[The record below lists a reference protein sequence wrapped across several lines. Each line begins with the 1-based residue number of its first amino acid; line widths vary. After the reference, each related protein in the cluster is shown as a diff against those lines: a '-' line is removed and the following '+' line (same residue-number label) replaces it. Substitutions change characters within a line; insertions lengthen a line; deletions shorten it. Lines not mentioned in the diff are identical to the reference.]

1 MDRREPTRVEAPG
14 TTQNGLKT
22 SRSGI
27 TLTDVPQSKNSRNLG
42 RFCKSWGILGAA
54 VIALHGPNLFCSEFK
69 TPRKMDQFWDMVA
82 KGDIALAQK
91 QLLLMRDRTADDM
104 LTRELLTAFLYYK
117 LGDQVTM
124 YMCMEA
130 VDSLLYAAYV
140 SKTIT
145 LPSANLPNQ

>member
-1 MDRREPTRVEAPG
+1 
-14 TTQNGLKT
+14 
-22 SRSGI
+22 
-27 TLTDVPQSKNSRNLG
+27 
-42 RFCKSWGILGAA
+42 
-54 VIALHGPNLFCSEFK
+54 
-69 TPRKMDQFWDMVA
+69 MDQFWDMVA